1 MTGFS
6 VDWLDLREAADGR
19 ARDPELLLR
28 TWQWLTNSPCHADAT
43 RVVVDLGAG
52 TGSTLRALASRAD
65 GSPVPLA
72 WRLVDLDENLL
83 TEARRRHGASHRLQT
98 CVMNLAATAEL
109 PLQDS
114 CLVTASALFDLVS
127 AAFTR
132 DLASVLARNS
142 RRQPTGIYAAL
153 NYDGITRWTPAH
165 PLDEAV
171 LEAFNNDQRR
181 DKGMGPAL
189 GPEAS
194 HCLEEIFTDAGFVV
208 HSADSPWLLDG
219 SDHRLVSALIQ
230 GISTAVASD
239 PSLDGDGLKD
249 WTDYRLE
256 KVQSGTC
263 RVGHSDVLALPPTD

>member
-19 ARDPELLLR
+19 ARDPELLQR
-28 TWQWLTNSPCHADAT
+28 TWQWLTNYPCHADAT

-65 GSPVPLA
+65 GPPVPLA

-132 DLASVLARNS
+132 DLASVLARN
-142 RRQPTGIYAAL
+142 RRQPTGMYAAL
-153 NYDGITRWTPAH
+153 NYDGTTRWTPVH

-194 HCLEEIFTDAGFVV
+194 HCLEEIFTGAGFVV

-219 SDHRLVSALIQ
+219 SDRRLVSALIQ
-230 GISTAVASD
+230 GISTAVASE
-239 PSLDGDGLKD
+239 PTLDGDGLKD

-263 RVGHSDVLALPPTD
+263 RVGHRDILALPPTD